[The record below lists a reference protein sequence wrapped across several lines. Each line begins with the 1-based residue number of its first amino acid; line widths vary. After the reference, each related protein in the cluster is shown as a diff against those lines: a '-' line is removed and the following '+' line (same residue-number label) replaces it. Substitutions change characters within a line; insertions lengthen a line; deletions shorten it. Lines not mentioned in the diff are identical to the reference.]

1 MKTIAIF
8 DYGVGNMHS
17 IRRGIEIAGA
27 VARITT
33 DPDELKKADAIVL
46 PGVGAFGA
54 AMGLL
59 DGTSDLLRD
68 EVNGGKPLLGVC
80 LGMQLLFKWSEE
92 GDRTGLG
99 LIDGD
104 VVRLKSNVKV
114 PHMGW
119 NSLKIG
125 RKHWFLNGVPSDSY
139 VYFVH
144 SYLAKPDDPS
154 VVLSTTDYGGE
165 FPSVVASGS
174 VVGTQFHPEKSGEA
188 GLRMLSNFVGAIG

>member
-27 VARITT
+27 AARVTT
-33 DPDELKKADAIVL
+33 DPKELKEADAIVL
-46 PGVGAFGA
+46 PGVGAFRA
-54 AMGLL
+54 AMDLL
-59 DGTSDLLRD
+59 EETSDLLRD
-68 EVNGGKPLLGVC
+68 EVRGGKPLLGVC
-80 LGMQLLFKWSEE
+80 LGMQLLFRWSEE
-92 GDRTGLG
+92 GDCKGLG

-119 NSLKIG
+119 NSLDIK
-125 RKHWFLNGVPSDSY
+125 REHWFLEGVPPGSY

-144 SYLAKPDDPS
+144 SYLVKPNDPS
-154 VVLSTTDYGGE
+154 IILSTTDYGGE

-174 VVGTQFHPEKSGEA
+174 ILGTQFHPEKSGDT
-188 GLRMLSNFVGAIG
+188 GLRILSNFVGSIR